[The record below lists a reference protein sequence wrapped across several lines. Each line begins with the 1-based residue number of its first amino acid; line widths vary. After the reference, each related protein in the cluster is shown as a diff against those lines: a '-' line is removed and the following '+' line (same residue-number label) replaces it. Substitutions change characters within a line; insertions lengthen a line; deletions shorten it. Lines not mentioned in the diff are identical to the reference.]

1 MPAVIRG
8 ASKRILASI
17 VCGVC
22 VGENVRD
29 SNKPRALPTTMTYMS
44 HFHDAGA

>member
-1 MPAVIRG
+1 MPSIMHG

-29 SNKPRALPTTMTYMS
+29 SSKPRALPTTMPCYNSM
-44 HFHDAGA
+44 